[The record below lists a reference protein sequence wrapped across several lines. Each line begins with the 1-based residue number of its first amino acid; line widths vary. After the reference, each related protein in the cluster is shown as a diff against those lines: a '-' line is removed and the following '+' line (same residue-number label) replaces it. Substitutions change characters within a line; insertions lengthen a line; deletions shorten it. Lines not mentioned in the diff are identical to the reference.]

1 MGEEWGGTGRGGE
14 EEGRER
20 EGMEEGRGKVT
31 EGIGENDFF
40 NEPTPICPTRDVAD
54 MNLRRADFSAGF
66 CRPTNRPV

>member
-1 MGEEWGGTGRGGE
+1 MGRDGKRRGGGGE
-14 EEGRER
+14 RKGRD
-20 EGMEEGRGKVT
+20 GGGKGKVT